1 MLLLFVLYVLVTDA
15 FAPSRSWVVVHPSNT
30 SSRANLAAIKSSSS
44 KTATASSLLPNPL
57 KQLPWVKQKER
68 EREARRLKLERAQL
82 HRQLGIAEDAQYE
95 EIVAATDALIRAA
108 GDNLKE
114 KVKIE
119 IAKDRILQIR
129 LNERLAGLASSTNKE
144 ARAQSTY
151 EVEG

>member
-1 MLLLFVLYVLVTDA
+1 MLLLLVLVLATDA
-15 FAPSRSWVVVHPSNT
+15 FAPSRSWVVMHPSSA
-30 SSRANLAAIKSSSS
+30 SSQVYLAAKKSSSS
-44 KTATASSLLPNPL
+44 KTATSSSLLPNPL

-82 HRQLGIAEDAQYE
+82 YRQLGIAEDAQYE

-129 LNERLAGLASSTNKE
+129 LNERLTGLASSTSKE

>member
-1 MLLLFVLYVLVTDA
+1 
-15 FAPSRSWVVVHPSNT
+15 
-30 SSRANLAAIKSSSS
+30 
-44 KTATASSLLPNPL
+44 L

-82 HRQLGIAEDAQYE
+82 YRQLGIAEDAQYE

-129 LNERLAGLASSTNKE
+129 LNERLTGLASSTSKE